1 MYNNVIINI
10 AESKLFCFLDS
21 IVGENIK
28 NILFNSI
35 SILDR

>member
-1 MYNNVIINI
+1 MYNNIIINI

-28 NILFNSI
+28 NISLIQFQF
-35 SILDR
+35 